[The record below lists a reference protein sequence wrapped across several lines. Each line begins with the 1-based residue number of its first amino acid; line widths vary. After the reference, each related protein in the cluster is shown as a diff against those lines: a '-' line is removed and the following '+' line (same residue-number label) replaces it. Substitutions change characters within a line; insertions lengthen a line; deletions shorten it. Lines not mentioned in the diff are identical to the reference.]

1 MHNWQKPCSS
11 AISTHRKVYSAQM
24 VHYTNVVLNAPC
36 IDGKLAG
43 NPREVGCRVTSATIS
58 SDSSIACGGLDLF
71 GGSAFCCICLVQ
83 PTPSSVT
90 NASDQYWGTFIL
102 STGTNTL

>member
-1 MHNWQKPCSS
+1 
-11 AISTHRKVYSAQM
+11 M

-58 SDSSIACGGLDLF
+58 SDSSTACGGLDLF

-83 PTPSSVT
+83 PTPSSIT

-102 STGTNTL
+102 STGTNTLYYGYGAEYPL